1 MDIHEVLRSRRTV
14 HNYEQREVPADIVER
29 ALEAARWAPNHK
41 LTNPW
46 RFYLVGA
53 ETKAR
58 IAEVAATLAAE
69 VARGSGADDPR
80 VEALAEVGRQKVL
93 QSPVLIAVSSRR
105 VPDDP
110 FREKEDYAA
119 TSCAIQN
126 MQLSFWADGVGAK
139 WGTGAVTRDPRL
151 YAIVGADPEAEEIVG
166 FVKAGYPAKVPEVKR
181 KSLEEVVVRLA

>member
-1 MDIHEVLRSRRTV
+1 MNIHEVLKSRRTV
-14 HNYEQREVPADIVER
+14 HNYEPRAVPDDIVER

-46 RFYLVGA
+46 RFYLIGP

-58 IAEVAATLAAE
+58 IGEVAASIAAE
-69 VARGSGADDPR
+69 VARGSGADDAR
-80 VEALAEVGRQKVL
+80 VEAMAEVGRQKVL

-105 VPDDP
+105 VPDDA

-126 MQLSFWADGVGAK
+126 MQLAFWADGVGAK

-151 YAIVGADPEAEEIVG
+151 YETVGADPAAEEIVG
-166 FVKAGYPAKVPEVKR
+166 FVKAGYPAKVPDVKR